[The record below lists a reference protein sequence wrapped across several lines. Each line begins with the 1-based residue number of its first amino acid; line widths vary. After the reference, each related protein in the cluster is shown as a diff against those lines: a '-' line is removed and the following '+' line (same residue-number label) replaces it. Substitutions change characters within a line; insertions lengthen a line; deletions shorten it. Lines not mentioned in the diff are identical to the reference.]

1 MAVSP
6 ESKRGGLGGWLTE
19 VGRSFFPSMG
29 AREWRD
35 TLRGEAA
42 PRPNPRMRVH
52 TNSFWYHI
60 RPRSLPEEATAWYY
74 TMGLGWMSFFFFV
87 LEAITGL
94 FLMIYY
100 SPSPNEA
107 YASMLKIMN
116 DVPLGG
122 LMRNIHRLG
131 AHFMVAVVILHMLRT
146 YFTASYKA
154 PRQFIWFTGMIL
166 LFMTLL
172 LSFSGY
178 LLPWDQLAFWAVT
191 IGSSMADAAPGVGPA
206 IGALLRGGAE
216 IGAGALLRFYLL
228 HIFMLPMITIILI
241 SVHYYAVRKQ
251 EISPIHELFVNKKPT
266 KRKIPFLP
274 DQVFF
279 ELAVILI
286 LTFAFIFINNFFWD
300 AKLESHANALQTPQH
315 TKAPWY
321 FFWLQGMLKLGDK
334 IVWGLGI
341 AGIVFGGLFLL
352 PYIDRNPSRRFVD
365 RKFAL
370 ASGIISLI
378 VFVVVSYGGLP
389 AFGIQKVASNEIAEH
404 YVPVEGEGIV
414 MEIPFDK
421 LPDKRLVY
429 QVYYDADAETEGLVE
444 GQYGIDRTQSDPGL
458 RVEDLSPETLE
469 LLAEMRHDVV
479 YWTEFDQRFVRPL
492 VTLTIEPWL
501 YGQIDDPNNRAL
513 KTAAPFIQQKRATIT
528 MTWTTVKE
536 VDGELVQQAEKSTY
550 TQTKYINRDGIVE
563 VGKTEPHK

>member
-6 ESKRGGLGGWLTE
+6 ESKRKGFGGWLTE
-19 VGRSFFPSMG
+19 VSRSFFPSMG
-29 AREWRD
+29 AREWRE
-35 TLRGEAA
+35 TLRGEPA

-52 TNSFWYHI
+52 SNSFWYHI
-60 RPRSLPEEATAWYY
+60 RPRSLSEEATAWYY

-94 FLMIYY
+94 VLMIYY

-107 YASMLKIMN
+107 YATMTQIMN

-122 LMRNIHRLG
+122 LMRNVHRLG

-206 IGALLRGGAE
+206 IGRLLRGGAE

-228 HIFMLPMITIILI
+228 HIFMLPMLTIIFI
-241 SVHYYAVRKQ
+241 SIHYYAVRKQ
-251 EISPIHELFVNKKPT
+251 EISPIHELFENKKPT

-279 ELAVILI
+279 ELAVIVV

-300 AKLESHANALQTPQH
+300 AKLENHANALETPQH
-315 TKAPWY
+315 TQAPWY

-341 AGIVFGGLFLL
+341 AGIIFGALFLL
-352 PYIDRNPSRRFVD
+352 PYIDRNPSRRFKD
-365 RKFAL
+365 RKFAV
-370 ASGIISLI
+370 AGGIVSLI
-378 VFVVVSYGGLP
+378 VFIVVSYGGLP
-389 AFGIQKVASNEIAEH
+389 AFGIQKVGSNELAVS
-404 YVPVEGEGIV
+404 YVPVEGEGRV
-414 MEIPFDK
+414 MEVPFDQVPQEK
-421 LPDKRLVY
+421 FVY
-429 QVYYDADAETEGLVE
+429 KVYYDAAVGDFKEGEFGVAEGPLPEA
-444 GQYGIDRTQSDPGL
+444 
-458 RVEDLSPETLE
+458 LSPVFKEMLLE
-469 LLAEMRHDVV
+469 LKHDVQKWAEYDV
-479 YWTEFDQRFVRPL
+479 LFVRPT

-501 YGQIDDPNNRAL
+501 Y
-513 KTAAPFIQQKRATIT
+513 QQKTDAAEFSTAVDGLLQKRVTLD
-528 MTWTTVKE
+528 MEWTTAGYDAE
-536 VDGELVQQAEKSTY
+536 GNLVETPEKSRY
-550 TQTKYINRDGIVE
+550 TQYKFLNRNGVVH
-563 VGKTEPHK
+563 VGDTEPRN

>member
-6 ESKRGGLGGWLTE
+6 ESKRKGFGGWLTE

-29 AREWRD
+29 AREWRE
-35 TLRGEAA
+35 TLRGEPA

-52 TNSFWYHI
+52 SNSFWYHI
-60 RPRSLPEEATAWYY
+60 RPRSLSEEATAWYY

-94 FLMIYY
+94 VLMIYY

-107 YASMLKIMN
+107 YETMSKIMN

-122 LMRNIHRLG
+122 LMRNVHRLG

-154 PRQFIWFTGMIL
+154 PRQFIWFTGMLL

-206 IGALLRGGAE
+206 IGRLLRGGAE

-228 HIFMLPMITIILI
+228 HIFMLPMLTIIFI
-241 SVHYYAVRKQ
+241 SIHYYAVRKQ
-251 EISPIHELFVNKKPT
+251 EISPIHELFENKKPT

-279 ELAVILI
+279 ELAVIVV

-300 AKLESHANALQTPQH
+300 AKLENHANALETPQH
-315 TKAPWY
+315 TQAPWY

-341 AGIVFGGLFLL
+341 AGIIFGALFLL
-352 PYIDRNPSRRFVD
+352 PYIDRNPSRRFKD

-370 ASGIISLI
+370 AGGIVSLI

-389 AFGIQKVASNEIAEH
+389 AFGIQKVGSNELAVA
-404 YVPVEGEGIV
+404 YVPVEGEGRV
-414 MEIPFDK
+414 MEVPFDQVPQEK
-421 LPDKRLVY
+421 FVY
-429 QVYYDADAETEGLVE
+429 KVYYDATKDAFVDGEFGVAQGPLPE
-444 GQYGIDRTQSDPGL
+444 S
-458 RVEDLSPETLE
+458 LSPVFKEMLLE
-469 LLAEMRHDVV
+469 LKHDVQKWAEYDV
-479 YWTEFDQRFVRPL
+479 LFVRPT

-501 YGQIDDPNNRAL
+501 YQQDTDAAGFS
-513 KTAAPFIQQKRATIT
+513 TAVDGILQKRVTLE
-528 MTWTTVKE
+528 MEWTTAGYDANGK
-536 VDGELVQQAEKSTY
+536 LVETPEKSHY
-550 TQTKYINRDGIVE
+550 TQYKFLNRNGVVH
-563 VGKTEPHK
+563 VGDTEPRN